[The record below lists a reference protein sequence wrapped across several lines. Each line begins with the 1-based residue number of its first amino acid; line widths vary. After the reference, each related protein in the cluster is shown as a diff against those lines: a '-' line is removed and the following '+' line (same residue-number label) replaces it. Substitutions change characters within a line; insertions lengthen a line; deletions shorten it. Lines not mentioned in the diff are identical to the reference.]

1 MQTAGPLYRNIY
13 QQLSPLGESASQ
25 QAYWLLE
32 AVLDISLMDVV
43 LDKAVKLPPEKEARL
58 QQSVERLLQHE
69 PLQYVLG
76 ETSFYGYSFLVTPAV
91 LIPRPETEEL
101 VHRIVE
107 RHKAQ
112 GQLNILDV
120 CTGSGCIALTL
131 AKELPAG
138 KIWATDI
145 SPEALAV
152 AEQNRQR
159 LEVEAQFVEADALKH
174 PFPLTAPD
182 VVVSN
187 PPYVRQSEARQMQ
200 PNVLSFEPHLALFVP
215 DEDALLFYRA
225 IAGEA
230 AKKLK
235 PGGWLYFEINEAYA
249 EEVASLMRELDFEHV
264 QVLPDM
270 QGKMRMAEGIKPA
283 RA

>member
-1 MQTAGPLYRNIY
+1 MQTAGPLYRHTY
-13 QQLSPLGESASQ
+13 QQLISLGESASQ

-32 AVLDISLMDVV
+32 SVLDISLMDVV
-43 LDKAVKLPPEKEARL
+43 LDKSVALSAEKETRL
-58 QQSVERLLQHE
+58 QQAIARLLQHE

-76 ETSFYGYSFLVTPAV
+76 EASFYGYDFLVTPAV

-101 VHRIVE
+101 VHRIIE

-131 AKELPAG
+131 AKELPDANV
-138 KIWATDI
+138 WATDI

-159 LEVEAQFVEADALKH
+159 LEVGAQLVATNALKD
-174 PFPLTAPD
+174 PFPLTALD

-187 PPYVRQSEARQMQ
+187 PPYVRQSEAAQMQ
-200 PNVLSFEPHLALFVP
+200 PNVLNYEPHLALFVP

-249 EEVASLMRELDFEHV
+249 AAVASLMQELSFEQV
-264 QVLPDM
+264 QLLPDM
-270 QGKMRMAEGIKPA
+270 QGKIRMAEGMKPLA
-283 RA
+283 S

>member
-1 MQTAGPLYRNIY
+1 MQTAGPLYRQTY
-13 QQLSPLGESASQ
+13 QQLISLGESASQ
-25 QAYWLLE
+25 QAYWLLKS
-32 AVLDISLMDVV
+32 VLDINLMDVV
-43 LDKAVKLPPEKEARL
+43 LDKAITLSPEKEARL
-58 QQSVERLLQHE
+58 QQAVERLLQHE

-76 ETSFYGYSFLVTPAV
+76 VANFYGHDFLVTPAV

-101 VHRIVE
+101 VHRIVD

-112 GQLNILDV
+112 GQLNILDI

-131 AKELPAG
+131 AKELPDI

-159 LEVEAQFVEADALKH
+159 LQVEAQLIEADALKDS
-174 PFPLTAPD
+174 FPVTKLD

-187 PPYVRQSEARQMQ
+187 PPYVRQSEAKQMQ
-200 PNVLSFEPHLALFVP
+200 PNVLNFEPHLALFVP

-249 EEVASLMRELDFEHV
+249 AEVAGLMQELGFERV

-270 QGKMRMAEGIKPA
+270 QGKMRMAEGMKPGVN
-283 RA
+283 